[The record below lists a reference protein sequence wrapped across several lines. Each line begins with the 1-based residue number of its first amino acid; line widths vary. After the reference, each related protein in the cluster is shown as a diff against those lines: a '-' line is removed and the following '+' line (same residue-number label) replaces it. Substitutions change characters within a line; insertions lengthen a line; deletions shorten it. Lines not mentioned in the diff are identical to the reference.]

1 MNTKERKPY
10 QRADGARR
18 VGRESDLCLDSA
30 RSNEND
36 RDHIEVDFEDHLN
49 NSQTNALLN
58 VQQDPLEQVLH
69 QIYNSRYI
77 QYFYI
82 GLLIT
87 CCLLIITTII
97 DGFKIAESTTFI
109 IIELFLNL
117 TISAD
122 FAARVRMAGFSAYLR
137 KSFWNKLDFLIVFSC
152 LFLFIFSLLSQ
163 VTFNEISEEL
173 LLVAWSIAQS
183 LRMLV
188 IARKQKMAINS
199 AKTLIDFNNVAFD
212 PDHLDH
218 PNERN
223 AVEIEEVITFED
235 HSRGTIGNQRITE
248 VEMRSTGSKHLQSSS
263 KLSSMVDRQ
272 KALNLQKRKNRDNAA
287 DDHSPNSQ
295 FNETMTTDRY
305 GL

>member
-1 MNTKERKPY
+1 M
-10 QRADGARR
+10 
-18 VGRESDLCLDSA
+18 
-30 RSNEND
+30 
-36 RDHIEVDFEDHLN
+36 
-49 NSQTNALLN
+49 
-58 VQQDPLEQVLH
+58 DPLDQVLH

-77 QYFYI
+77 QYFYV

-87 CCLLIITTII
+87 CCLLIVTTII

-109 IIELFLNL
+109 IVELFLNL
-117 TISAD
+117 TITAD
-122 FAARVRMAGFSAYLR
+122 FAARVRMAGFKAYLR

-188 IARKQKMAINS
+188 IARKQRMAINS
-199 AKTLIDFNNVAFD
+199 AKTLIDFNNVGFD
-212 PDHLDH
+212 PDHLEH

-223 AVEIEEVITFED
+223 MVEIEEVITFED
-235 HSRGTIGNQRITE
+235 HSRSGNQRLSDSE
-248 VEMRSTGSKHLQSSS
+248 PRGSGSKHLQSSS
-263 KLSSMVDRQ
+263 KLSNMVDRQ
-272 KALNLQKRKNRDNAA
+272 KALNLQKRKNRDQANEA
-287 DDHSPNSQ
+287 SPSSQ